1 MQRLND
7 GTRWMLRLND
17 GDDLFGQLG
26 EFATTAGVRAAAVLS
41 GIGMLRRA
49 VVGYWNGKEY
59 EWNELSEPMELI
71 ALHGSI
77 AVVEGA
83 PSIHLHVGLADREHR
98 LRGGHLQKATVGV
111 LAEVYVETFPGRTFG
126 RPMNESLGLRGLD
139 LEPGPDP

>member
-1 MQRLND
+1 
-7 GTRWMLRLND
+7 MLRLND
-17 GDDLFGQLG
+17 GDDLFGQLN